1 MLDQNLLDKQFILE
15 SLIDLLE
22 KTSVSIQK
30 SQIANSLM
38 NENSTVKLLLST
50 SKFKMI
56 FKLKIFS
63 VVARANDKKQ

>member
-50 SKFKMI
+50 SKFKII
-56 FKLKIFS
+56 FLI
-63 VVARANDKKQ
+63 ANIQCCSPSQ